1 MAAVNVFDPDA
12 LEANRRGE
20 LTDSQRRGFSAQASS
35 NHRSALSMAAVF
47 VAGEILVGFFASPS
61 APLAS
66 RAVIT
71 LVCLLVSLF
80 LLLQVIVGFDALT
93 RDVRA
98 GRVQSIEG
106 AIGKRG
112 SLTTGRAARQYKLLE
127 VGNQTFKVMRGTY
140 TAAPDAGFV
149 RLYFLPRSRKIVNLE
164 RLESPPADLKTSLGS
179 LKHAHSRQEANEIR
193 AQVAGAVDRMSV
205 GFTDP
210 RLHAMEEPRDPGP
223 LGELLVGSWS
233 NEMMTVTFRNDGT
246 VTVRMAGHEREGNW
260 SVDFDGR
267 LSSNITGRQEVA
279 DASVSGDQLTIS
291 QGGQGF
297 RFTRRPN

>member
-20 LTDSQRRGFSAQASS
+20 LTDSQRRGFGEQASS

-164 RLESPPADLKTSLGS
+164 RLESPPADLKTSLGA

-205 GFTDP
+205 GFVDSP
-210 RLHAMEEPRDPGP
+210 MAAEVPRDIGP
-223 LGELLVGSWS
+223 LAELIVGSWS

>member
-1 MAAVNVFDPDA
+1 MAALKCGPTYGTSGYRTALPWRSMAAVNAFQPEA

-20 LTDSQRRGFSAQASS
+20 LTDGQRRGFGAQAGS

-47 VAGEILVGFFASPS
+47 LAGGVLVGFFASPS
-61 APLAS
+61 APLVS

-80 LLLQVIVGFDALT
+80 LLLRVIVGFDALT

-112 SLTTGRAARQYKLLE
+112 SLTTGRAARRYKLLE

-140 TAAPDAGFV
+140 EAAPDAGFV

-164 RLESPPADLKTSLGS
+164 RLESPPADLKTSLGA
-179 LKHAHSRQEANEIR
+179 LKDAHSRQEANEIR
-193 AQVAGAVDRMSV
+193 AQVR
-205 GFTDP
+205 
-210 RLHAMEEPRDPGP
+210 
-223 LGELLVGSWS
+223 
-233 NEMMTVTFRNDGT
+233 
-246 VTVRMAGHEREGNW
+246 
-260 SVDFDGR
+260 GR
-267 LSSNITGRQEVA
+267 
-279 DASVSGDQLTIS
+279 
-291 QGGQGF
+291 
-297 RFTRRPN
+297 RRIG

>member
-20 LTDSQRRGFSAQASS
+20 LTDSQRRGFGAQASS

-61 APLAS
+61 APLVS

-71 LVCLLVSLF
+71 LVCLLVSFF

-112 SLTTGRAARQYKLLE
+112 SLTTGRGARQD
-127 VGNQTFKVMRGTY
+127 QASRGRQSDVQG
-140 TAAPDAGFV
+140 DAGDIYGGAG
-149 RLYFLPRSRKIVNLE
+149 RGLCPPLLP
-164 RLESPPADLKTSLGS
+164 A
-179 LKHAHSRQEANEIR
+179 
-193 AQVAGAVDRMSV
+193 AQPQDR
-205 GFTDP
+205 
-210 RLHAMEEPRDPGP
+210 EP
-223 LGELLVGSWS
+223 
-233 NEMMTVTFRNDGT
+233 
-246 VTVRMAGHEREGNW
+246 
-260 SVDFDGR
+260 
-267 LSSNITGRQEVA
+267 
-279 DASVSGDQLTIS
+279 
-291 QGGQGF
+291 
-297 RFTRRPN
+297 

>member
-1 MAAVNVFDPDA
+1 MTTANAFQPDA

-20 LTDSQRRGFSAQASS
+20 LTDSQRHGFRAQSS
-35 NHRSALSMAAVF
+35 SDRRSALSLAAVF
-47 VAGEILVGFFASPS
+47 LAGAVLVGFFASPS
-61 APLAS
+61 APPVA

-71 LVCLLVSLF
+71 AVALLVALF
-80 LLLQVIVGFDALT
+80 VGLRAIVGFDALT
-93 RDVRA
+93 RDVRE

-112 SLTTGRAARQYKLLE
+112 SLTTGRSARQYRLLE

-140 TAAPDAGFV
+140 EAAPDAGFV

-164 RLESPPADLKTSLGS
+164 RLESPSADLKTSLGE

-193 AQVAGAVDRMSV
+193 ARVAGAVDRMSV

-210 RLHAMEEPRDPGP
+210 RLHATEEPRDPGP
-223 LGELLVGSWS
+223 LAELLVGSWS
-233 NEMMTVTFRNDGT
+233 NEMMTLTFRNDGT
-246 VTVRMAGHEREGNW
+246 VTVRMAGHERDGNW

-267 LSSNITGRQEVA
+267 LSSNITGQQEAA
-279 DASVSGDQLTIS
+279 DASVSGDQLTIA

>member
-1 MAAVNVFDPDA
+1 MAVVNAFQPDA

-20 LTDSQRRGFSAQASS
+20 LTDSQRRGFGAQASS
-35 NHRSALSMAAVF
+35 NRRSALSMAGVFLAGAVL
-47 VAGEILVGFFASPS
+47 IGFFASPS
-61 APLAS
+61 APPVA

-71 LVCLLVSLF
+71 AVALLVALF
-80 LLLQVIVGFDALT
+80 VGLRAIVGFDALT
-93 RDVRA
+93 RDVRE
-98 GRVQSIEG
+98 GRVQSVEG

-112 SLTTGRAARQYKLLE
+112 SLTTGRSSRQYRLLE
-127 VGNQTFKVMRGTY
+127 VGNQTFRVMRGTY
-140 TAAPDAGFV
+140 EAAPDAGFV

-164 RLESPPADLKTSLGS
+164 RLESAPTDLKTSLGA
-179 LKHAHSRQEANEIR
+179 LKHTHSRQEANEIR

-210 RLHAMEEPRDPGP
+210 RLHATEEPRDPGP

-260 SVDFDGR
+260 SVDVDGR

-279 DASVSGDQLTIS
+279 DASVSGDELTIA